1 MALETGRSHRT
12 PNSGRVAEHFTR
24 EENGVRFYSPTG
36 KGSMIQGGIGSVR
49 FKSLK
54 IEDEECWLST
64 ATSDGYCH
72 SGVPLAMP
80 DRLLR
85 LHGVQT
91 GNVFSITG
99 LVRFLP
105 DSLEPQFRHWIRVP
119 HILLHVDKIEL
130 SRHSDDPV
138 RVTPTVFFSQEDNPA
153 HAEGEKGNVTYATC
167 RDDRNAEI
175 SEAADW
181 LAWYAEKFH
190 GEIITNFD
198 QQSPIFQDAPFSL
211 QNLWAGRIRKE
222 TLDRFGFEE
231 SEELVGAVMRI
242 IKRSTG
248 PTYQISGGTVAIGPG
263 AQAITNTAGKDQAM
277 TTASWVFGSVLARL
291 SQNKSHCSRYI
302 TVTIDFNTV
311 S

>member
-1 MALETGRSHRT
+1 
-12 PNSGRVAEHFTR
+12 
-24 EENGVRFYSPTG
+24 
-36 KGSMIQGGIGSVR
+36 
-49 FKSLK
+49 
-54 IEDEECWLST
+54 
-64 ATSDGYCH
+64 
-72 SGVPLAMP
+72 
-80 DRLLR
+80 
-85 LHGVQT
+85 
-91 GNVFSITG
+91 VFSITG

-130 SRHSDDPV
+130 SGHSDDPV
-138 RVTPTVFFSQEDNPA
+138 RVTPTVFFSQEDDPA

-167 RDDRNAEI
+167 RDDHAEI

-277 TTASWVFGSVLARL
+277 TTASWVFGSVLVLFLIAFVFWNPATLPGPQQMVVRL
-291 SQNKSHCSRYI
+291 LGSVFAGLISAFFVGTMHLQA
-302 TVTIDFNTV
+302 TVRKIQIAAVGGFAAFCLV
-311 S
+311 FLLWK